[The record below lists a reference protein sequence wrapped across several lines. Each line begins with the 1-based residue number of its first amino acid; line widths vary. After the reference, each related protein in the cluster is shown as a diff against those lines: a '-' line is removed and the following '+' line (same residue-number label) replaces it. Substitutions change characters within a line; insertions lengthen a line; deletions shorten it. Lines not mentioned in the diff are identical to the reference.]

1 VNPAVDD
8 FITGSSS
15 WRDEMTTLRA
25 ILLASGLREELKW
38 AKPCYCHERAN
49 VAIMQPMKE
58 VLALMFFQGALLSDP
73 DGVLVEQGPNSRS
86 AKRLEFT
93 SVADVERSAT
103 AISGLLEEAIEI
115 QESGRVVEPAPQL
128 VLAEELQARIADD
141 PDFAAAF
148 RALTPGRQREYHLHV
163 SSAKQASTR
172 VARVDKHA
180 PRILAGKGL
189 RDR

>member
-1 VNPAVDD
+1 
-8 FITGSSS
+8 
-15 WRDEMTTLRA
+15 
-25 ILLASGLREELKW
+25 
-38 AKPCYCHERAN
+38 
-49 VAIMQPMKE
+49 
-58 VLALMFFQGALLSDP
+58 MFFQGALLSDP

>member
-1 VNPAVDD
+1 MNPTVDD
-8 FITGSSS
+8 FIAGSSS
-15 WRDEMTTLRA
+15 WRDEMTALRA

-58 VLALMFFQGALLSDP
+58 FLALMFFQGALLSDP

-86 AKRLEFT
+86 AKRLEFS
-93 SVADVERSAT
+93 SVADVERSAR
-103 AISGLLEEAIEI
+103 AISGLVDEAIEI

-172 VARVDKHA
+172 AARVDQHA

>member
-1 VNPAVDD
+1 
-8 FITGSSS
+8 
-15 WRDEMTTLRA
+15 
-25 ILLASGLREELKW
+25 
-38 AKPCYCHERAN
+38 
-49 VAIMQPMKE
+49 
-58 VLALMFFQGALLSDP
+58 
-73 DGVLVEQGPNSRS
+73 LV
-86 AKRLEFT
+86 
-93 SVADVERSAT
+93 
-103 AISGLLEEAIEI
+103 EEAIEI
-115 QESGRVVEPAPQL
+115 QDSGPVVEPAPQL